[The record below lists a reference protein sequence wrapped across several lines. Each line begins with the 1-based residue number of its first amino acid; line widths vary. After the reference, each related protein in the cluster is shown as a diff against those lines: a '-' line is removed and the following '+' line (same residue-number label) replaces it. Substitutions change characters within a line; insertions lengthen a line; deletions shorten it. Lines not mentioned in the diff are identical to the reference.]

1 MNDCLFCKIIAGD
14 IPAKKVYEDEQTLA
28 FYDIDPQA
36 PTHILVI
43 PKKHYEG
50 VHNVPAQ
57 EKELFATLMLAVG
70 EIVLQEKLTET
81 GYRLVINSGTD
92 ALQAVPHIHVH
103 ILSGRSMQWP
113 PG

>member
-1 MNDCLFCKIIAGD
+1 MSDCLFCKIIAGD
-14 IPAKKVYEDEQTLA
+14 IPAKKVYEDENTVA
-28 FYDIDPQA
+28 FYDISPQA

-50 VHNVPAQ
+50 IHDVP
-57 EKELFATLMLAVG
+57 EDETELFSTLMTAASS
-70 EIVLQEKLTET
+70 IVKSEELTET
-81 GYRLVINSGTD
+81 GYRLVVNSGPD
-92 ALQAVPHIHVH
+92 ALQAVPHIHIH